1 MNNSRINVKRPVILT
16 LALVALLG
24 ITLPIYSSSA
34 RRTKPAACPPAAARS
49 ATEVRADYPQNQPA
63 ASVRL
68 QKRSGSNCPRDPFC
82 CVCGC
87 C

>member
-1 MNNSRINVKRPVILT
+1 MNNSCINVKRSTILT
-16 LALVALLG
+16 LALAALLG

-34 RRTKPAACPPAAARS
+34 RCAKPAAYLLAAARS
-49 ATEVRADYPQNQPA
+49 TTEVRADYPQNQPA

-68 QKRSGSNCPRDPFC
+68 QKRSGSICLRDLFC